1 MAKTVM
7 GTGLAKTTST
17 LVRYLLIMWLVFLIF
32 FGWGV
37 AAVKYEIFPWAV
49 VSPIIT
55 EIEAAIKGDDE
66 GSKLDLV
73 TAVTSE
79 FQKVAL
85 KHMREKDKD
94 TERVLEGY
102 ARMGALPGGLQG
114 KCLKVASSYDNN
126 LALLLIGNNGT
137 ILHRWDVNYDTVFGT
152 ENENNN
158 SDING
163 SLLLPDGSVV
173 VNYAPYKGIARFD
186 MNGNILWKNDA
197 LKTHHSVTLTMANTI
212 WVPGREILQEGRHG
226 QIKGRE
232 EDMLYE
238 LDLESGSLIRKIY
251 TVDIFFKNSIH
262 GLYEWIISEDKVHV
276 NDIQEVGKGFAQ
288 ANAGLGINS
297 TDIIMTGKRMNI
309 VMIVDP
315 ETLEA
320 KYVAHLPWNQPHDTD
335 PLPDGNFLLF
345 DNNQA
350 KGEPAKRWG
359 PSRILLVD
367 PDENEVDVYF
377 TEDWF
382 YSPTRSDQ
390 ELYEDNLLITSDE
403 NGYLVNIHNGKPNY
417 WYIHEAN
424 NDKNWYV
431 EDARW
436 VDPAFF
442 SSTEMRNVCAGE
454 QRID

>member
-1 MAKTVM
+1 MGTALSKTVN
-7 GTGLAKTTST
+7 T
-17 LVRYLLIMWLVFLIF
+17 LVRYLLITWLIFLVF

-37 AAVKYEIFPWAV
+37 AAVKYGVFPWAL
-49 VSPIIT
+49 VSSIID

-66 GSKLDLV
+66 GSKLDLM

-79 FQKVAL
+79 FQKLAL
-85 KHMREKDKD
+85 KHMREKDKE
-94 TERVLEGY
+94 TEKILG
-102 ARMGALPGGLQG
+102 AHAKMGELPGDLKG
-114 KCLKVASSYDNN
+114 KCLKVASSYDNH
-126 LALLLIGNNGT
+126 LAILLIGDNAK
-137 ILHRWDVNYDTVFGT
+137 ILHHWNVNYDATFGT

-186 MNGNILWKNDA
+186 ADGNILWKNDA
-197 LKTHHSVTLTMANTI
+197 LKTHHSATQTMANTI
-212 WVPGREILQEGRHG
+212 WVPGREILQETRHG

-238 LDLESGSLIRKIY
+238 LDLDTGSLIRKIY
-251 TVDIFFKNSIH
+251 TVDIFFRNSIH

-276 NDIQEVGKGFAQ
+276 NDIQEVGKEFAQ
-288 ANAGLGINS
+288 ANARLGVNP
-297 TDIIMTGKRMNI
+297 TDIIMTGKRMNV

-320 KYVAHLPWNQPHDTD
+320 KYISHMPWNQPHDTD

-350 KGEPAKRWG
+350 KGKPVKRWG

-367 PDENEVDVYF
+367 PDENDVKIYF

-424 NDKNWYV
+424 IEKNWYV

-436 VDPAFF
+436 IDPVFF
-442 SSTEMRNVCAGE
+442 SNPEMRNICDDG
-454 QRID
+454 QRFG